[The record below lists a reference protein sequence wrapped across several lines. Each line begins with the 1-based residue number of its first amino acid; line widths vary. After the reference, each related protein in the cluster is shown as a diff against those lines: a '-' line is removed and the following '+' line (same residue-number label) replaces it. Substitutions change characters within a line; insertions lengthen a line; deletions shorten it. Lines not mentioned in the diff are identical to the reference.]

1 MQRLKSAVFDTGK
14 TVLQEHLVL
23 AADSLSF
30 TGEFVGLSAKG
41 LAQQRKQTSVP
52 SPFMK
57 ACFSVSPPL
66 TLSLF
71 SVFMNKKSKLCNY
84 IESMFLWRNMLQN
97 PSDCFIK
104 AAKMGST
111 DNLQGSLDALSWGNV
126 PSMGTGGKFDILYSR
141 KVIILHSYLLITC
154 RGAQN
159 RKTEVN
165 RP

>member
-1 MQRLKSAVFDTGK
+1 MT
-14 TVLQEHLVL
+14 
-23 AADSLSF
+23 
-30 TGEFVGLSAKG
+30 
-41 LAQQRKQTSVP
+41 
-52 SPFMK
+52 
-57 ACFSVSPPL
+57 
-66 TLSLF
+66 
-71 SVFMNKKSKLCNY
+71 
-84 IESMFLWRNMLQN
+84 NMLQN

-104 AAKMGST
+104 AAKMGTT

>member
-84 IESMFLWRNMLQN
+84 IESMFL
-97 PSDCFIK
+97 
-104 AAKMGST
+104 
-111 DNLQGSLDALSWGNV
+111 
-126 PSMGTGGKFDILYSR
+126 
-141 KVIILHSYLLITC
+141 
-154 RGAQN
+154 
-159 RKTEVN
+159 
-165 RP
+165 